1 VSGRIAAVL
10 LAAAALAGC
19 GSSRAPASLGRSL
32 VRWVRA
38 PLVYQPPR
46 LPHDRVLYG
55 RVQNESRK
63 MLALD
68 ARRLVVRDAAGRVLV
83 SSARFTGAYAHP
95 LYGAFQQPRF
105 NEPYELLRLGVT
117 TDVSPRTTSP
127 LWVAFRERPTSRPP
141 FTASFGG
148 GLQIPLPVGQTL

>member
-1 VSGRIAAVL
+1 VSGRIAAL
-10 LAAAALAGC
+10 LLTAAALAGC
-19 GSSRAPASLGRSL
+19 GSSRAPASLGRSS

-38 PLVYQPPR
+38 PLVYQPRR

-68 ARRLVVRDAAGRVLV
+68 SRKLVVRDAAGRVLV
-83 SSARFTGAYAHP
+83 SSARFIGAYAHP

-105 NEPYELLRLGVT
+105 NEPSELARLGVI
-117 TDVSPRTTSP
+117 TDVSPGTTSP
-127 LWVAFRERPTSRPP
+127 LWVSFRRLATSRPP
-141 FTASFGG
+141 YSASFGG
-148 GLQIPLPVGQTL
+148 GVQLPLPVPTS

>member
-1 VSGRIAAVL
+1 VSGRLAALV
-10 LAAAALAGC
+10 LAAAAVAGC

-38 PLVYQPPR
+38 PLVYEPPR

-68 ARRLVVRDAAGRVLV
+68 ARQVIVRDAAGRVLV
-83 SSARFTGAYAHP
+83 SAARFIGAYAHP
-95 LYGAFQQPRF
+95 LYGVFQQPRF
-105 NEPYELLRLGVT
+105 NEPYELVRLGVIA
-117 TDVSPRTTSP
+117 DISPGTTSP
-127 LWVAFRERPTSRPP
+127 LWVSFRELPSSRPP
-141 FTASFGG
+141 FTASFGAA
-148 GLQIPLPVGQTL
+148 LRIPLPLPAR